1 MPTNS
6 KSAKKSRP
14 GLTNQFNSEY
24 RSWLA
29 MRQRCSNRR
38 TVGWAV
44 YGGRGIRVCDRW
56 QHSFAAFLQ
65 DMGPKPTAAHSI
77 DRRDPDGDY
86 APDNCRWATK
96 LTQARNCRSNRY
108 VTFAGRTLC
117 VSEWAEVTGLSANL
131 IRARLNLGW
140 SASKTLTTPHN
151 AVRHDQRV
159 LTLQGRTATVK
170 EWAAIFDVNYTTIL
184 SRLDRGWGV
193 EDAVTTPC
201 NQAKSKAG
209 RMRHVS

>member
-1 MPTNS
+1 MSTNS
-6 KSAKKSRP
+6 KSVKKARP
-14 GLTNQFNSEY
+14 GLTKQFNSEY

-56 QHSFAAFLQ
+56 QNSFAAFLE
-65 DMGPKPTAAHSI
+65 DMGPKPSDAHSI

-86 APDNCRWATK
+86 TRDNCRWATR
-96 LTQARNCRSNRY
+96 LTQARNCRNNRY
-108 VTFAGRTLC
+108 VTFDRRTLC

-140 SASKTLTTPHN
+140 SPRKTLTTPYN
-151 AVRHDQRV
+151 AIRHDQRK
-159 LTLQGRTATVK
+159 LTLHGRTATVK
-170 EWAAIFDVNYTTIL
+170 EWAVVFDVNYTTIL
-184 SRLDRGWGV
+184 SRLDRGWDV
-193 EDAVTTPC
+193 EAALTTPC
-201 NQAKSKAG
+201 NSVKSMAG